1 MKHDINTD
9 VLKYYVYLVV
19 QLATDVAY
27 TSYMAPLITDGSL
40 CGYLAKH
47 VTWKIG
53 EIEYQNK

>member
-27 TSYMAPLITDGSL
+27 TSYMAHWHLLLLMAAYAAI
-40 CGYLAKH
+40 
-47 VTWKIG
+47 
-53 EIEYQNK
+53 